1 MKAMVLAALCL
12 LATVSS
18 ACAEGA
24 WVLWLQS
31 WALGTG
37 KFKDGMP
44 MTWTTVTG
52 TNSSGQCDQVRQAR
66 MKEFAKGT
74 FREADH
80 MLILDTSTPKVD
92 YKAFVDSGAID
103 EGTKQK
109 WESEDREKGTLTLYV
124 NFSCLPDTVDPRG
137 PKGK

>member
-1 MKAMVLAALCL
+1 
-12 LATVSS
+12 
-18 ACAEGA
+18 
-24 WVLWLQS
+24 
-31 WALGTG
+31 
-37 KFKDGMP
+37 

-103 EGTKQK
+103 EGTRQK
-109 WESEDREKGTLTLYV
+109 WESQDREKGTLTLYV
-124 NFSCLPDTVDPRG
+124 NFSCLPDTVDPRR

>member
-18 ACAEGA
+18 VCAEGA

-37 KFKDGMP
+37 RFKDGMP
-44 MTWTTVTG
+44 MMWTTVTG

-80 MLILDTSTPKVD
+80 MLILDSSNPKVD
-92 YKAFVDSGAID
+92 YRAFIDIGAIE
-103 EGTKQK
+103 EGTRQK

>member
-1 MKAMVLAALCL
+1 MKATILAALCL
-12 LATVSS
+12 LATVSP
-18 ACAEGA
+18 ACAEGE

-44 MTWTTVTG
+44 MTWTTVTE
-52 TNSSGQCDQVRQAR
+52 TNSSGQCDKVRQAR

-80 MLILDTSTPKVD
+80 MLILGTSTPKVD
-92 YKAFVDSGAID
+92 YKAFVDTGAID
-103 EGTKQK
+103 EAPRQK
-109 WESEDREKGTLTLYV
+109 WESKDREKGTLTLYV
-124 NFSCLPDTVDPRG
+124 NFSCLPDTMDPRG